1 MSKSIAALVLLLFL
15 CCCDNPISVT
25 APTPLPNTQEPDMPY
40 VEVRA
45 DTEPDLYNLIG
56 VTAFALAM
64 RDEAYIHSF
73 ISHVQSAG
81 YNTLIVGSETGE
93 WDRYSKSLYAQI
105 MAGWL
110 PAGPKRNTPEAL
122 ANVRQ
127 LLRVTAQYP
136 NLHVQLI
143 SSFTGR
149 SFDHDGQLDWARKL
163 ASLVRKEGY
172 RHVTFRAMNEP
183 QMSNWDTG
191 ELIQLIQ
198 ILQESGRPV
207 TVDQPA
213 EGGKWKYDRQLGGI
227 VDYLDMHP
235 RRNPDLSMA
244 ELGNLARL
252 NGRVFL
258 SETTA
263 YASDIDINTWPQF
276 RRNALI
282 YLNGEG
288 TEQERQAAA
297 IEYKNRVKSTHSI
310 MWAFHSIQ
318 LIMCETLPWIPRY

>member
-1 MSKSIAALVLLLFL
+1 MSKSIVALVLLLFL
-15 CCCDNPISVT
+15 CCCDNPVSVT

-64 RDEAYIHSF
+64 RDEAYINSF

-81 YNTLIVGSETGE
+81 YNTLIVGSATGG
-93 WDRYSKSLYAQI
+93 WARYG
-105 MAGWL
+105 AGWL
-110 PAGPKRNTPEAL
+110 PAGPLRNTPEAL

-143 SSFTGR
+143 SSFTNR
-149 SFDHDGQLDWARKL
+149 SSDHNGQLDWARKL

-183 QMSNWDTG
+183 QMSNWDTR

-213 EGGKWKYDRQLGGI
+213 EGGHWKYDRQLMGV

-235 RRNPDLSMA
+235 RRNPDLTMG
-244 ELGNLARL
+244 ELQNLARL
-252 NGRVFL
+252 NGVVFL
-258 SETTA
+258 SETTS
-263 YASDIDINTWPQF
+263 YATDQDITMWPRF
-276 RRNALI
+276 RNNSLI
-282 YLNGEG
+282 YLNGTG
-288 TEQERQAAA
+288 TEQERKNAA
-297 IEYKNRVKSTHSI
+297 IAYKNRVKSTHSI